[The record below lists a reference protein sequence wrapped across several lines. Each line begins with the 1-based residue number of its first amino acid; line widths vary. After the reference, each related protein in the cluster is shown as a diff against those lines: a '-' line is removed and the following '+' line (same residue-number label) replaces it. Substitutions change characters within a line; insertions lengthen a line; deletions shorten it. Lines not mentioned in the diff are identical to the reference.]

1 MFSKYFKNMIIS
13 IGLFIL
19 YIVFT
24 SLFVVKSFQVKND
37 IVFATVFPQILSSI
51 ITIYIVSIIYKDI
64 IIKNLKSIK
73 KDFNIKLFLTGIIL
87 IIASIIMDT
96 LLKNMLGRDSS
107 NNSAIIETIKSY
119 KYIYALFVIFIGPF
133 FKELIFRLPYNK
145 NKNIITFIE
154 CIIIFVLLHIQ
165 STKDLI
171 FIIPYFLVTFAI
183 TLNYF
188 KTDNI
193 FISYLIHLINN
204 LINVLLLIW

>member
-13 IGLFIL
+13 IALFIL

-96 LLKNMLGRDSS
+96 LLKNTLGRDSS

-119 KYIYALFVIFIGPF
+119 KYIYALFVIFIGPLLE
-133 FKELIFRLPYNK
+133 ELIFRLPYNK